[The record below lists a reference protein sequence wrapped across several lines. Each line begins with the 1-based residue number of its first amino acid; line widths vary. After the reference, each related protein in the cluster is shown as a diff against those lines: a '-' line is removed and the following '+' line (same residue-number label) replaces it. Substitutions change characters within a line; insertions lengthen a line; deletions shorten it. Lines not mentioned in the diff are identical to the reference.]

1 MIKWIDFPSITP
13 KIFAL
18 KFILVGVAVAAVLFH
33 STNLVY
39 FHHYVVSDDDDDRVR
54 NFYLLLILFDWK
66 ILASDMN
73 MPTASFI
80 DVYSTVKNWMIRC

>member
-54 NFYLLLILFDWK
+54 DVDDDDVCTTCWFILILGPAV
-66 ILASDMN
+66 LC
-73 MPTASFI
+73 FI
-80 DVYSTVKNWMIRC
+80 KLN